1 MVQIEQSELIAASI
15 SRVAPPATRKRP
27 AQTRP
32 VGLARISRCRH
43 VVRSPTSKEKFVNEP
58 LPHCCAQG
66 EFANGRNTRCVP
78 MSQFFLWKVATPL
91 ILLEPC
97 LPLGSARNFND
108 LDLLCRSRRISVE

>member
-66 EFANGRNTRCVP
+66 EFPDAVTLNQVAASSFHNQRNNH
-78 MSQFFLWKVATPL
+78 LK
-91 ILLEPC
+91 
-97 LPLGSARNFND
+97 ARRDTDARAFSGETFN
-108 LDLLCRSRRISVE
+108 SIASF